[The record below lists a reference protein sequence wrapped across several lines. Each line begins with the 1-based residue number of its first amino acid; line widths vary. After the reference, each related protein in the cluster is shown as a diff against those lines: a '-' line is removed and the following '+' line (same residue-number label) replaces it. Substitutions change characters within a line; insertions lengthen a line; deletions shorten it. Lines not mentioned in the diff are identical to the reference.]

1 MLREFVNFSKFKL
14 LQITNN
20 TNTKNILIT
29 VAKTSEKVCRLN
41 ITSRLK
47 VKVENVEKITIVEKV
62 YNKTV
67 IDFNF
72 GGHNDLSTL

>member
-14 LQITNN
+14 LH
-20 TNTKNILIT
+20 KNILIT

-47 VKVENVEKITIVEKV
+47 VKVENVEKIKIVEKA